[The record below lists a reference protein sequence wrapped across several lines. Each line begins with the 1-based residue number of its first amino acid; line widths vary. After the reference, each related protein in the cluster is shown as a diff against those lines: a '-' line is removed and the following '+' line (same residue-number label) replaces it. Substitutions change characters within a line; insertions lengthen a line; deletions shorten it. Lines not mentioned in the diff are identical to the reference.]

1 MGRAIVEAC
10 LPWAGLLAASVLA
23 AWLLARLSGGRLQLG
38 RLRLLHRDQGGAVQ
52 SLAFVLVLPF
62 FVMILLFIIQV
73 SQVMIG
79 TVAVHYAAF
88 AAARSAIVW
97 IPANLGEEP
106 ANCISAYAI
115 EWEAPY
121 TAEPVWDPDSAS
133 FGPSDENQVEGLTYV
148 VAPQGPKYEKIYTAA
163 VLACMPISPSR
174 DLGLSPEGGG
184 PTIAAA
190 IKKAYRSMSPGS
202 AGNPR
207 ISPRIDNKL
216 AYAMRNTW
224 IEVRFFHAN
233 TEPPLRDYS
242 LWVRDDRGEGIG
254 YRENELAWRDPIT
267 VTVHHN
273 MALLPGPGRF
283 LARTEPRMDR
293 DEVAETIQGAGT
305 DDGVYKYPLVA
316 TATLGNE
323 GEKSV
328 IPYVHDMY

>member
-10 LPWAGLLAASVLA
+10 LPWAGLLAASVLV
-23 AWLLARLSGGRLQLG
+23 AWLLARLSGGRLDLG
-38 RLRLLHRDQGGAVQ
+38 RLRKLHRDQGGAVQ

-62 FVMILLFIIQV
+62 FVMIMLFIIQI

-79 TVAVHYAAF
+79 TVVVHYAAF

-106 ANCISAYAI
+106 ENCISAYAI
-115 EWEAPY
+115 ESEAPY
-121 TAEPVWDPDSAS
+121 TAEPVWDPDSSA
-133 FGPSDENQVEGLTYV
+133 FGPSDGDDVEGLTYV
-148 VAPQGPKYEKIYTAA
+148 VAPQGEKYEKIFTAA

-174 DLGLSPEGGG
+174 DLGLSPQGSG
-184 PTIAAA
+184 PTVAA
-190 IKKAYRSMSPGS
+190 IVKKAYASMAPDS
-202 AGNPR
+202 AGNSR
-207 ISPRIDNKL
+207 IGARIDNKL

-224 IEVRFFHAN
+224 IEVRFFHSN
-233 TEPPLRDYS
+233 TEPPLRNYVW
-242 LWVRDDRGEGIG
+242 WVRNDRGEGIG
-254 YRENELAWRDPIT
+254 YQENELAWRDPIT

-283 LARTEPRMDR
+283 LARTEPRMNH

-328 IPYVHDMY
+328 IPYVHDF